1 MTQPRRSRRTPLAI
15 GAVWAL
21 TLVLLAIALPTTRS
35 GGPNDPLFAVVG
47 VLAVLPAI
55 TVATILVTRL
65 PRNAIGWLL
74 LVGGLLFVSTG
85 AVSGL
90 ADYGLNVHPGS
101 VPGAIWF
108 AWFSDL
114 PVPVVLDVLVYV
126 LLLFP
131 TGRLVSPRWR
141 VVAAGAVIAGV
152 VVVVQTAVGPF
163 SPGQYPPADQNPL
176 AVTGSA
182 ADALAV
188 VATISTIVL
197 IGVLFLAMASLV
209 LRTRRA
215 TGTERQQ
222 LKWFAADVAVAGPAL
237 AIALLTSGVTDGVI
251 GVISNAAWGI
261 GLISLGLM
269 PVSIG
274 IAVLRYRLYDID
286 RLISRTLAY
295 GALAAFLAV
304 AYVGSVLLLSALLAP
319 LASENSLAVAG
330 STLLVAALFSPVRRR
345 FQSVVDRRFNR
356 AKYDAAGELASL
368 SQRLRSEVDLD
379 GVKAE
384 VVATVGRTLAP
395 ASASIWLRPAVIASN
410 PELRQ
415 STTR

>member
-1 MTQPRRSRRTPLAI
+1 MTPARRSHRTPLAI

-21 TLVLLAIALPTTRS
+21 ALVLLAIALSTTRS

-47 VLAVLPAI
+47 ILAVGPAI

-85 AVSGL
+85 TVSGL

-108 AWFSDL
+108 AWFSNL

-141 VVAAGAVIAGV
+141 IVAAAAVISGG

-163 SPGQYPPADQNPL
+163 SPGKYPPADQNPL
-176 AVTGSA
+176 AMTGSA

-188 VATISTIVL
+188 LASISTVVL
-197 IGVLFLAMASLV
+197 IGVLFLAMASLIF
-209 LRTRRA
+209 RARRA
-215 TGTERQQ
+215 TGAERQQ
-222 LKWFAADVAVAGPAL
+222 LKWFAVDIAIAAPAL
-237 AIALLTSGVTDGVI
+237 AIALLTSGVTDGV
-251 GVISNAAWGI
+251 VAAVSNAAWAI
-261 GLISLGLM
+261 GLITLGLM
-269 PVSIG
+269 PVAIG

-286 RLISRTLAY
+286 RLISRSLAY
-295 GALAAFLAV
+295 GALAAFLAF
-304 AYVGSVLLLSALLAP
+304 AYVGSVLLLSAVFA
-319 LASENSLAVAG
+319 
-330 STLLVAALFSPVRRR
+330 PVRRR
-345 FQSVVDRRFNR
+345 IQSVVDRRFDRNR
-356 AKYDAAGELASL
+356 YDGARELADL
-368 SQRLRSEVDLD
+368 SQRLRGEVDLD
-379 GVKAE
+379 GVRAE
-384 VVATVGRTLAP
+384 VLGTVGRTLQP
-395 ASASIWLRPAVIASN
+395 TSASIWLRTEGAAG
-410 PELRQ
+410 ERAGQ
-415 STTR
+415 R